1 MSNSENHQSSIEITK
16 YPIENDSSNNPPNSE
31 GFLFLELPDLNS
43 LLYLGGS
50 SPDSFGLY
58 LFDINNSTWLKSSL
72 KGDFLP
78 PMSYFAGW
86 YDSPFL
92 FIHGGKSFQ
101 KGENK
106 SFKETYLID
115 ISTMT
120 IHKLFTIEEPSSRY
134 GHMAIKNNDKQAY
147 IFGGCNIGKKS
158 ERYLNDLHKMEYK
171 NISVITGDN
180 ANVNGASW
188 IVNIQTK
195 GDKPPGRKGY
205 SMMFAES
212 INSLIIYGGEL
223 KDNKISDDGIYLYN
237 VDDKE
242 YKKINIKG
250 SDLLGF
256 RAYHSMQLNDTNN
269 KIYIIGGIDNNK
281 NVLSDIIEIE
291 VKDKENIS
299 LQKYE
304 GNEILGKRYNHKG
317 CNIFFRGDNENDLLY
332 HILILGGKKS
342 ENELYDNS
350 LIDIFIKD
358 DENINNNNNENIKE
372 EEIEENMNKL
382 INKKEN
388 NLYDNDENN
397 INNLPLKLNND
408 FNQEKNNNSIPLS
421 NSNSN
426 RTIYSNHNN
435 DNYNNNITNNKSDN
449 INNDINN
456 INNINIKQKSNIN
469 EYHLNI
475 NKKAKLDNLIKLQKD
490 YIEKYKKYQKINEE
504 YYLNRTKLDEL
515 NIKELTKKILEKN
528 YKNKKSEK
536 NMKLDKIKGEI
547 FTLQKKLKEIK
558 NYNELINQYMNLYK
572 QRFCYLSDFLGNY
585 IEDITNLDNLLMEFG
600 PNMPGLNY
608 DVFWNK
614 RKKYQMQVVS
624 LFKDIKKF
632 NFFEKNIWDEIRNK
646 RNNSEGFNDNNSYRN
661 TVQKV
666 NKKEETLNMNEI

>member
-1 MSNSENHQSSIEITK
+1 MDNNQSPIEITN
-16 YPIENDSSNNPPNSE
+16 YPIESSSSNNPPSNSE

-50 SPDSFGLY
+50 TPENFGLY
-58 LFDINNSTWLKSSL
+58 LFDINNSTWEKSTL
-72 KGDFLP
+72 KGDTLP
-78 PMSYFAGW
+78 PMNYFSGW
-86 YDSPFL
+86 YDMPFL
-92 FIHGGKSFQ
+92 FIHGGKSLQ

-115 ISTMT
+115 ISTKT

-147 IFGGCNIGKKS
+147 IFGGCNIGKKN

-205 SMMFAES
+205 SMMYAES

-223 KDNKISDDGIYLYN
+223 KDNKINDNGIYIYN

-250 SDLLGF
+250 SDILGC
-256 RAYHSMQLNDTNN
+256 RAYHSMQLNDTSN

-281 NVLSDIIEIE
+281 NVLNDIIEVE
-291 VKDKENIS
+291 VIDKENIS
-299 LQKYE
+299 VKKYE
-304 GNEILGKRYNHKG
+304 GNDLLGKRYNHKG
-317 CNIFFRGDNENDLLY
+317 CNIFFRGENETNLLY

-342 ENELYDNS
+342 ENEFYDNS

-358 DENINNNNNENIKE
+358 NENPENNKINGEENNLENIKE
-372 EEIEENMNKL
+372 EEIEENMGKLLNNKE
-382 INKKEN
+382 K
-388 NLYDNDENN
+388 NLYDNDGDIEKNENE
-397 INNLPLKLNND
+397 NNLPMKLIND
-408 FNQEKNNNSIPLS
+408 YNPEKNNIIPYSNST
-421 NSNSN
+421 SNSN

-435 DNYNNNITNNKSDN
+435 KLDNKSN
-449 INNDINN
+449 KSNSN
-456 INNINIKQKSNIN
+456 SNIN
-469 EYHLNI
+469 EYHINL
-475 NKKAKLDNLIKLQKD
+475 NKKAKLDNLIKLQKE

-504 YYLNRTKLDEL
+504 YYINRNKLNEL
-515 NIKELTKKILEKN
+515 NMKELTKKIMEKN
-528 YKNKKSEK
+528 YKNKKNEK

-547 FTLQKKLKEIK
+547 FTLQKKVKENK
-558 NYNELINQYMNLYK
+558 NYNELLNQYMNLYK

-585 IEDITNLDNLLMEFG
+585 IEDITKLDNILMEYG
-600 PNMPGLNY
+600 TSTQGLNY
-608 DVFWNK
+608 EVFWNK
-614 RKKYQMQVVS
+614 RKRYQMQVIN
-624 LFKDIKKF
+624 LFREIKKF
-632 NFFEKNIWDEIRNK
+632 NFFEKNLWEEIKNK
-646 RNNSEGFNDNNSYRN
+646 RNSIDGYNDNSFRN
-661 TVQKV
+661 TVKRAS
-666 NKKEETLNMNEI
+666 KKEDTLNMNEI

>member
-1 MSNSENHQSSIEITK
+1 MDNNQSQIEITN
-16 YPIENDSSNNPPNSE
+16 YPIESSSSNNPPSNSE

-50 SPDSFGLY
+50 TPENFGLY
-58 LFDINNSTWLKSSL
+58 LFDINNSTWEKSTL
-72 KGDFLP
+72 KGDTLP
-78 PMSYFAGW
+78 PMNYFSGW
-86 YDSPFL
+86 YDMPFL
-92 FIHGGKSFQ
+92 FIHGGKSLQ

-115 ISTMT
+115 ISTKT

-147 IFGGCNIGKKS
+147 IFGGCNIGKKN

-205 SMMFAES
+205 SMMYAES

-223 KDNKISDDGIYLYN
+223 KDNKINDNGIYIYN

-250 SDLLGF
+250 SDMLGC
-256 RAYHSMQLNDTNN
+256 RAYHSMQLNDTSN

-281 NVLSDIIEIE
+281 NVLNDIIEVE
-291 VKDKENIS
+291 VIDKENIS
-299 LQKYE
+299 VKKYE
-304 GNEILGKRYNHKG
+304 GNDLLGKRYNHKG
-317 CNIFFRGDNENDLLY
+317 CNIFFRGENETNLLY

-342 ENELYDNS
+342 ENEFYDNS

-358 DENINNNNNENIKE
+358 NENPENNKINGEENNLENIKE
-372 EEIEENMNKL
+372 EEIEENMGKL
-382 INKKEN
+382 LNKKEK
-388 NLYDNDENN
+388 NLYDNDGDIEKNENE
-397 INNLPLKLNND
+397 NNLPMKLIND
-408 FNQEKNNNSIPLS
+408 YNSEKNNLIPYSNST
-421 NSNSN
+421 SNSN

-435 DNYNNNITNNKSDN
+435 KLDNKS
-449 INNDINN
+449 
-456 INNINIKQKSNIN
+456 IKSNSNSNIN
-469 EYHLNI
+469 EYHINL
-475 NKKAKLDNLIKLQKD
+475 NKKAKLDNLIKLQKE

-504 YYLNRTKLDEL
+504 FYINRNKLNEL
-515 NIKELTKKILEKN
+515 NVKELTKKIMEKN
-528 YKNKKSEK
+528 YKNKKNEK

-547 FTLQKKLKEIK
+547 FTLQKKVKENK
-558 NYNELINQYMNLYK
+558 NYNELLNQYMNLYK

-585 IEDITNLDNLLMEFG
+585 IEDITKLDNILMEYG
-600 PNMPGLNY
+600 TSTQGLNY
-608 DVFWNK
+608 EVFWNK
-614 RKKYQMQVVS
+614 RKRYQMQVIN
-624 LFKDIKKF
+624 LFREIKKF
-632 NFFEKNIWDEIRNK
+632 NFFEKNLWEEIKNK
-646 RNNSEGFNDNNSYRN
+646 RNSIDGYNDNSFRN
-661 TVQKV
+661 TVKRA
-666 NKKEETLNMNEI
+666 NKKEDTLNMNEI

>member
-1 MSNSENHQSSIEITK
+1 MDNNQSPIEITN
-16 YPIENDSSNNPPNSE
+16 YPIESSSSNNPPSNSE

-50 SPDSFGLY
+50 TPENFGLY
-58 LFDINNSTWLKSSL
+58 LFDINNSTWEKSTL
-72 KGDFLP
+72 KGDTLP
-78 PMSYFAGW
+78 PMNYFSGW
-86 YDSPFL
+86 YDMPFL
-92 FIHGGKSFQ
+92 FIHGGKSLQ

-115 ISTMT
+115 ISTKT

-147 IFGGCNIGKKS
+147 IFGGCNIGKKN

-205 SMMFAES
+205 SMMYAES

-223 KDNKISDDGIYLYN
+223 KDNKINDNGIYIYN

-250 SDLLGF
+250 SDILGC
-256 RAYHSMQLNDTNN
+256 RAYHSMQLNDTSN

-281 NVLSDIIEIE
+281 NVLNDIIEVE
-291 VKDKENIS
+291 VIDKENIS
-299 LQKYE
+299 VKKYE
-304 GNEILGKRYNHKG
+304 GNDLLGKRYNHKG
-317 CNIFFRGDNENDLLY
+317 CNIFFRGENETNLLY

-342 ENELYDNS
+342 ENEFYDNS

-358 DENINNNNNENIKE
+358 NENPENNKINGEENNLENIKE
-372 EEIEENMNKL
+372 EEIEENMGKLLNNKE
-382 INKKEN
+382 K
-388 NLYDNDENN
+388 NLYDNDGDIEKNENE
-397 INNLPLKLNND
+397 NNLPMKLIND
-408 FNQEKNNNSIPLS
+408 YNPEKNNIIPYSNST
-421 NSNSN
+421 SNSN

-435 DNYNNNITNNKSDN
+435 KLDNKSN
-449 INNDINN
+449 KSNSN
-456 INNINIKQKSNIN
+456 SNIN
-469 EYHLNI
+469 EYHINL
-475 NKKAKLDNLIKLQKD
+475 NKKAKLDNLIKLQKE

-504 YYLNRTKLDEL
+504 YYINRNKLNEL
-515 NIKELTKKILEKN
+515 NVKELTKKIMEKN
-528 YKNKKSEK
+528 YKNKKNEK

-547 FTLQKKLKEIK
+547 FTLQKKVKENK
-558 NYNELINQYMNLYK
+558 NYNELLNQYMNLYK

-585 IEDITNLDNLLMEFG
+585 IEDITKLDNILMEYG
-600 PNMPGLNY
+600 TSTQGLNY
-608 DVFWNK
+608 EVFWNK
-614 RKKYQMQVVS
+614 RKRYQMQVIN
-624 LFKDIKKF
+624 LFREIKKF
-632 NFFEKNIWDEIRNK
+632 NFFEKNLWEEIKNK
-646 RNNSEGFNDNNSYRN
+646 RNSIDGYNDNSFRN
-661 TVQKV
+661 TVKRA
-666 NKKEETLNMNEI
+666 NKKEDTLNMNEI

>member
-1 MSNSENHQSSIEITK
+1 MDNNQSPIEITN
-16 YPIENDSSNNPPNSE
+16 YPIESSSSNNPPSNSE

-50 SPDSFGLY
+50 TPENFGLY
-58 LFDINNSTWLKSSL
+58 LFDINNSTWEKSTL
-72 KGDFLP
+72 KGDTLP
-78 PMSYFAGW
+78 PMNYFSGW
-86 YDSPFL
+86 YDMPFL
-92 FIHGGKSFQ
+92 FIHGGKSLQ

-115 ISTMT
+115 ISTKT

-147 IFGGCNIGKKS
+147 IFGGCNIGKKN

-205 SMMFAES
+205 SMMYAES

-223 KDNKISDDGIYLYN
+223 KDNKINDNGIYIYN

-250 SDLLGF
+250 SDILGC
-256 RAYHSMQLNDTNN
+256 RAYHSMQLNDTSN

-281 NVLSDIIEIE
+281 NVLNDIIEVE
-291 VKDKENIS
+291 VIDKENIS
-299 LQKYE
+299 VKKYE
-304 GNEILGKRYNHKG
+304 GNDLLGKRYNHKG
-317 CNIFFRGDNENDLLY
+317 CNIFFRGENETNLLY

-342 ENELYDNS
+342 ENEFYDNS

-358 DENINNNNNENIKE
+358 NENPENNKINGEENNLENIKE
-372 EEIEENMNKL
+372 EEIEENMGKL
-382 INKKEN
+382 LNKKEK
-388 NLYDNDENN
+388 NLYDNDGDIEKNENE
-397 INNLPLKLNND
+397 NNLPMKLIND
-408 FNQEKNNNSIPLS
+408 YNSEKNNLIPYSNST
-421 NSNSN
+421 SNSN

-435 DNYNNNITNNKSDN
+435 KLDNKSN
-449 INNDINN
+449 KSNSN
-456 INNINIKQKSNIN
+456 SNIN
-469 EYHLNI
+469 EYHINL
-475 NKKAKLDNLIKLQKD
+475 NKKAKLDNLIKLQKE

-504 YYLNRTKLDEL
+504 YYINRNKLNEL
-515 NIKELTKKILEKN
+515 NVKELTKKIMEKN
-528 YKNKKSEK
+528 YKNKKNEK

-547 FTLQKKLKEIK
+547 FTLKKKVKENK
-558 NYNELINQYMNLYK
+558 NYNELLNQYMNLYK

-585 IEDITNLDNLLMEFG
+585 IEDITKLDNILMEYG
-600 PNMPGLNY
+600 TSTQGLNY
-608 DVFWNK
+608 EVFWNK
-614 RKKYQMQVVS
+614 RKRYQMQVIN
-624 LFKDIKKF
+624 LFREIKKF
-632 NFFEKNIWDEIRNK
+632 NFFEKNLWEEIKNK
-646 RNNSEGFNDNNSYRN
+646 RNSIDGYNDNSFRN
-661 TVQKV
+661 TVKRA
-666 NKKEETLNMNEI
+666 NKKEDTLNMNEI

>member
-1 MSNSENHQSSIEITK
+1 MDNNQSPIEITN
-16 YPIENDSSNNPPNSE
+16 YPIESSSSNNPPSNSE

-50 SPDSFGLY
+50 TPENFGLY
-58 LFDINNSTWLKSSL
+58 LFDINNSTWEKSTL
-72 KGDFLP
+72 KGDTLP
-78 PMSYFAGW
+78 PMNYFSGW
-86 YDSPFL
+86 YDMPFL
-92 FIHGGKSFQ
+92 FIHGGKSLQ

-115 ISTMT
+115 ISTKT

-147 IFGGCNIGKKS
+147 IFGGCNIGKKN

-205 SMMFAES
+205 SMMYAES

-223 KDNKISDDGIYLYN
+223 KDNKINDNGIYIYN

-250 SDLLGF
+250 SDMLGC
-256 RAYHSMQLNDTNN
+256 RAYHSMQLNDTSN

-281 NVLSDIIEIE
+281 NVLNDIIEVE
-291 VKDKENIS
+291 VIDKENIS
-299 LQKYE
+299 VKKYE
-304 GNEILGKRYNHKG
+304 GNDLLGKRYNHKG
-317 CNIFFRGDNENDLLY
+317 CNIFFRGENETNLLY

-342 ENELYDNS
+342 ENEFYDNS

-358 DENINNNNNENIKE
+358 NENPENNKINGEENNLENIKE
-372 EEIEENMNKL
+372 EEIEENMGKLLNNKE
-382 INKKEN
+382 K
-388 NLYDNDENN
+388 NLYDNDGDIEKNENE
-397 INNLPLKLNND
+397 NNLPMKLIND
-408 FNQEKNNNSIPLS
+408 YNSEKNNLIPYSNST
-421 NSNSN
+421 SNSN

-435 DNYNNNITNNKSDN
+435 KLDNKS
-449 INNDINN
+449 
-456 INNINIKQKSNIN
+456 IKSNSNSNIN
-469 EYHLNI
+469 EYHINL
-475 NKKAKLDNLIKLQKD
+475 NKKAKLDNLIKLQKE

-504 YYLNRTKLDEL
+504 YYINRNKLNEL
-515 NIKELTKKILEKN
+515 NVKELTKKIMEKN
-528 YKNKKSEK
+528 YKNKKNEK

-547 FTLQKKLKEIK
+547 FTLQKKVKENK
-558 NYNELINQYMNLYK
+558 NYNELLNQYMNLYK

-585 IEDITNLDNLLMEFG
+585 IEDITKLDNILMEYG
-600 PNMPGLNY
+600 TSTQGLNY
-608 DVFWNK
+608 EVFWNK
-614 RKKYQMQVVS
+614 RKRYQMQVIN
-624 LFKDIKKF
+624 LFREIKKF
-632 NFFEKNIWDEIRNK
+632 NFFEKNLWEEIKNK
-646 RNNSEGFNDNNSYRN
+646 RNSIDGYNDNSFRN
-661 TVQKV
+661 TVKRA
-666 NKKEETLNMNEI
+666 NKKEDTLNMNEI

>member
-1 MSNSENHQSSIEITK
+1 MDNNQSPIEITN
-16 YPIENDSSNNPPNSE
+16 YPIESSSSNNPPSNSE

-50 SPDSFGLY
+50 TPENFGLY
-58 LFDINNSTWLKSSL
+58 LFDINNSTWEKSTL
-72 KGDFLP
+72 KGDTLP
-78 PMSYFAGW
+78 PMNYFSGW
-86 YDSPFL
+86 YDMPFL
-92 FIHGGKSFQ
+92 FIHGGKSLQ

-115 ISTMT
+115 ISTKT

-147 IFGGCNIGKKS
+147 IFGGCNIGKKN

-205 SMMFAES
+205 SMMYAES

-223 KDNKISDDGIYLYN
+223 KDNKINDNGIYIYN

-250 SDLLGF
+250 SDMLGC
-256 RAYHSMQLNDTNN
+256 RAYHSMQLNDTSN

-281 NVLSDIIEIE
+281 NVLNDIIEVE
-291 VKDKENIS
+291 VIDKENIS
-299 LQKYE
+299 VKKYE
-304 GNEILGKRYNHKG
+304 GNDLLGKRYNHKG
-317 CNIFFRGDNENDLLY
+317 CNIFFRGENETNLLY

-342 ENELYDNS
+342 ENEFYDNS

-358 DENINNNNNENIKE
+358 NENPENNKINGEENNLENIKE
-372 EEIEENMNKL
+372 EEIEENMGKLLNNKE
-382 INKKEN
+382 K
-388 NLYDNDENN
+388 NLYDNDGDIEKNENE
-397 INNLPLKLNND
+397 NNLPMKLIND
-408 FNQEKNNNSIPLS
+408 YNSEKNNIIPYSNST
-421 NSNSN
+421 SNSN

-435 DNYNNNITNNKSDN
+435 KLDNKSN
-449 INNDINN
+449 KSNSN
-456 INNINIKQKSNIN
+456 SNIN
-469 EYHLNI
+469 EYHINL
-475 NKKAKLDNLIKLQKD
+475 NKKAKLDNLIKLQKE

-504 YYLNRTKLDEL
+504 YYMNRNKLNEL
-515 NIKELTKKILEKN
+515 NVKELTKKIMEKN
-528 YKNKKSEK
+528 YKNKKNEK

-547 FTLQKKLKEIK
+547 FTLQKKVKENK
-558 NYNELINQYMNLYK
+558 NYNELLNQYMNLYK

-585 IEDITNLDNLLMEFG
+585 IEDITKLDNILMEYG
-600 PNMPGLNY
+600 TSTQGLNY
-608 DVFWNK
+608 EVFWNK
-614 RKKYQMQVVS
+614 RKRYQMQVIN
-624 LFKDIKKF
+624 LFREIKKF
-632 NFFEKNIWDEIRNK
+632 NFFEKNLWEEIKNK
-646 RNNSEGFNDNNSYRN
+646 RNSIDGYNDNSFRN
-661 TVQKV
+661 TVKRA
-666 NKKEETLNMNEI
+666 NKKEDTLNMNEI

>member
-1 MSNSENHQSSIEITK
+1 MDNNQSPIEITN
-16 YPIENDSSNNPPNSE
+16 YPIESSSSNNPPSNSE

-50 SPDSFGLY
+50 TPENFGLY
-58 LFDINNSTWLKSSL
+58 LFDINNSTWEKSTL
-72 KGDFLP
+72 KGDTLP
-78 PMSYFAGW
+78 PMNYFSGW
-86 YDSPFL
+86 YDMPFL
-92 FIHGGKSFQ
+92 FIHGGKSLQ

-115 ISTMT
+115 ISTKT

-147 IFGGCNIGKKS
+147 IFGGCNIGKKN

-205 SMMFAES
+205 SMMYAES

-223 KDNKISDDGIYLYN
+223 KDNKINDNGIYIYN

-250 SDLLGF
+250 SDMLGC
-256 RAYHSMQLNDTNN
+256 RAYHSMQLNDTSN

-281 NVLSDIIEIE
+281 NVLNDIIEVE
-291 VKDKENIS
+291 VIDKENIS
-299 LQKYE
+299 VKKYE
-304 GNEILGKRYNHKG
+304 GNDLLGKRYNHKG
-317 CNIFFRGDNENDLLY
+317 CNIFFRGENETNLLY

-342 ENELYDNS
+342 ENEFYDNS

-358 DENINNNNNENIKE
+358 NENPENNKINGEENNLENIKE
-372 EEIEENMNKL
+372 EEIEENMGKLLNNKE
-382 INKKEN
+382 K
-388 NLYDNDENN
+388 NLYDNDGDIEKNENE
-397 INNLPLKLNND
+397 NNLPMKLIND
-408 FNQEKNNNSIPLS
+408 YNSEKNNIIPYSNST
-421 NSNSN
+421 SNSN

-435 DNYNNNITNNKSDN
+435 KLDNKSN
-449 INNDINN
+449 KSNSN
-456 INNINIKQKSNIN
+456 SNIN
-469 EYHLNI
+469 EYHINL
-475 NKKAKLDNLIKLQKD
+475 NKKAKLDNLIKLQKE

-504 YYLNRTKLDEL
+504 YYINRNKLNEL
-515 NIKELTKKILEKN
+515 NVKELTKKIMEKN
-528 YKNKKSEK
+528 YKNKKNEK

-547 FTLQKKLKEIK
+547 FTFQKKVKENK
-558 NYNELINQYMNLYK
+558 NYNELLNQYMNLYK

-585 IEDITNLDNLLMEFG
+585 IEDITKLDNILMEYG
-600 PNMPGLNY
+600 TSTQGLNY
-608 DVFWNK
+608 EVFWNK
-614 RKKYQMQVVS
+614 RKRYQMQVIN
-624 LFKDIKKF
+624 LFREIKKF
-632 NFFEKNIWDEIRNK
+632 NFFEKNLWEEIKNK
-646 RNNSEGFNDNNSYRN
+646 RNSLDGYNDNSFRN
-661 TVQKV
+661 TVKRA
-666 NKKEETLNMNEI
+666 NKKEDTLNMNEI

>member
-1 MSNSENHQSSIEITK
+1 MDNNQSSIEITN
-16 YPIENDSSNNPPNSE
+16 YPIESSSSNNPPSNSE

-50 SPDSFGLY
+50 TPENFGLY
-58 LFDINNSTWLKSSL
+58 LFDINNSTWEKSTL
-72 KGDFLP
+72 KGDTLP
-78 PMSYFAGW
+78 PMNYFSGW
-86 YDSPFL
+86 YDMPFL
-92 FIHGGKSFQ
+92 FIHGGKSLQ

-115 ISTMT
+115 ISTKT

-147 IFGGCNIGKKS
+147 IFGGCNIGKKN

-205 SMMFAES
+205 SMMYAES

-223 KDNKISDDGIYLYN
+223 KDNKINDNGIYIYN

-250 SDLLGF
+250 SDMLGC
-256 RAYHSMQLNDTNN
+256 RAYHSMQLNDTSN

-281 NVLSDIIEIE
+281 NVLNDIIEVE
-291 VKDKENIS
+291 VIDKENIS
-299 LQKYE
+299 VKKYE
-304 GNEILGKRYNHKG
+304 GNDLLGKRYNHKG
-317 CNIFFRGDNENDLLY
+317 CNIFFRGENETNLLY

-342 ENELYDNS
+342 ENEFYDNS

-358 DENINNNNNENIKE
+358 NENPENIKINGEENNLENIKE
-372 EEIEENMNKL
+372 EEIEENMGKL
-382 INKKEN
+382 LNKKEK
-388 NLYDNDENN
+388 NLYDNDGDIEKNENE
-397 INNLPLKLNND
+397 NNLPMKLIND
-408 FNQEKNNNSIPLS
+408 YNSEKNNLIPYSNST
-421 NSNSN
+421 SNSN

-435 DNYNNNITNNKSDN
+435 KLDNKS
-449 INNDINN
+449 
-456 INNINIKQKSNIN
+456 IKSNSNSNIN
-469 EYHLNI
+469 EYHINL
-475 NKKAKLDNLIKLQKD
+475 NKKAKLDNLIKLQKE

-504 YYLNRTKLDEL
+504 YYINRNKLNEL
-515 NIKELTKKILEKN
+515 NVKELTKKIMEKN
-528 YKNKKSEK
+528 YKNKKNEK

-547 FTLQKKLKEIK
+547 FTLQKKVKENK
-558 NYNELINQYMNLYK
+558 NYNELLNQYMNLYK

-585 IEDITNLDNLLMEFG
+585 IEDITKLDNILMEYG
-600 PNMPGLNY
+600 TSTQGLNY
-608 DVFWNK
+608 EVFWNK
-614 RKKYQMQVVS
+614 RKRYQMQVIN
-624 LFKDIKKF
+624 LFREIKKF
-632 NFFEKNIWDEIRNK
+632 NFFEKNLWEEIKNK
-646 RNNSEGFNDNNSYRN
+646 RNSIDGYNDNSFRN
-661 TVQKV
+661 TVKRA
-666 NKKEETLNMNEI
+666 NKKEDTLNMNEI

>member
-1 MSNSENHQSSIEITK
+1 MSNISNNQTTLEITK
-16 YPIENDSSNNPPNSE
+16 YPIENTSSNNPPSNSE

-50 SPDSFGLY
+50 TPDSFGLY
-58 LFDINNSTWLKSSL
+58 IFDINNSTWVKSSL

-78 PMSYFAGW
+78 PMNYFSGW

-92 FIHGGKSFQ
+92 FIHGGKSIQ

-223 KDNKISDDGIYLYN
+223 KDNKINDDGIYLYN

-242 YKKINIKG
+242 YKKINLKG

-281 NVLSDIIEIE
+281 KVLSDIIEIE
-291 VKDKENIS
+291 VKDKANIAVKK
-299 LQKYE
+299 LE
-304 GNEILGKRYNHKG
+304 GNDILGKRYNHKG

-342 ENELYDNS
+342 ENEFYDNS
-350 LIDIFIKD
+350 LIDIFIK
-358 DENINNNNNENIKE
+358 ENNNNKNNENIKE
-372 EEIEENMNKL
+372 EEIEENMGKILN
-382 INKKEN
+382 NKEN
-388 NLYDNDENN
+388 NLYDNDNNDIEKKENLN
-397 INNLPLKLNND
+397 DFQNFPLKITND
-408 FNQEKNNNSIPLS
+408 FNQDKNNTISLS

-426 RTIYSNHNN
+426 RTIYSNHN
-435 DNYNNNITNNKSDN
+435 Y
-449 INNDINN
+449 NDINN
-456 INNINIKQKSNIN
+456 INNIKQNSKN
-469 EYHLNI
+469 EYYINV
-475 NKKAKLDNLIKLQKD
+475 NKKSKLDNLIKLQKE
-490 YIEKYKKYQKINEE
+490 YIEKYKKYQKITEE
-504 YYLNRTKLDEL
+504 YYLNKNKLKEL
-515 NIKELTKKILEKN
+515 NNTELTKKILENN
-528 YKNKKSEK
+528 YKMKKEEK

-547 FTLQKKLKEIK
+547 FTLQKKLKENK

-572 QRFCYLSDFLGNY
+572 QRYCYLSDFLSNY
-585 IEDITNLDNLLMEFG
+585 IEDITRLDNILMQCG
-600 PNMPGLNY
+600 PNIQGLNY
-608 DVFWNK
+608 ETLWNK
-614 RKKYQMQVVS
+614 RKKYQIQVVN
-624 LFKDIKKF
+624 LFKDIQKY
-632 NFFEKNIWDEIRNK
+632 NFFEKNLWEEIKNK
-646 RNNSEGFNDNNSYRN
+646 RNSYELYNDNSNSYRN

-666 NKKEETLNMNEI
+666 NKKEDIK

>member
-1 MSNSENHQSSIEITK
+1 MDNNQSQIEITN
-16 YPIENDSSNNPPNSE
+16 YPIESSSSNNPPSNSE

-50 SPDSFGLY
+50 TPENFGLY
-58 LFDINNSTWLKSSL
+58 LFDINNSTWEKSTL
-72 KGDFLP
+72 KGDTLP
-78 PMSYFAGW
+78 PMNYFSGW
-86 YDSPFL
+86 YDMPFL
-92 FIHGGKSFQ
+92 FIHGGKSLQ

-115 ISTMT
+115 ISTKT

-147 IFGGCNIGKKS
+147 IFGGCNIGKKN

-205 SMMFAES
+205 SMMYAES

-223 KDNKISDDGIYLYN
+223 KDNKINDNGIYIYN

-250 SDLLGF
+250 SDMLGC
-256 RAYHSMQLNDTNN
+256 RAYHSMQLNDTSN

-281 NVLSDIIEIE
+281 NVLNDIIEVE
-291 VKDKENIS
+291 VIDKENIS
-299 LQKYE
+299 VKKYE
-304 GNEILGKRYNHKG
+304 GNDLLGKRYNHKG
-317 CNIFFRGDNENDLLY
+317 CNIFFRGENETNLLY

-342 ENELYDNS
+342 ENEFYDNS

-358 DENINNNNNENIKE
+358 NENPENNKINGEENNLENIKE
-372 EEIEENMNKL
+372 EEIEENMGKLLNNKE
-382 INKKEN
+382 K
-388 NLYDNDENN
+388 NLYDNDGDIEKNENE
-397 INNLPLKLNND
+397 NNLPMKLIND
-408 FNQEKNNNSIPLS
+408 YNSEKNNIIPYSNST
-421 NSNSN
+421 SNSN

-435 DNYNNNITNNKSDN
+435 KLDNKSN
-449 INNDINN
+449 KSNSN
-456 INNINIKQKSNIN
+456 SNIN
-469 EYHLNI
+469 EYHINL
-475 NKKAKLDNLIKLQKD
+475 NKKAKLDNLIKLQKE

-504 YYLNRTKLDEL
+504 YYINRNKLNEL
-515 NIKELTKKILEKN
+515 NVKELTKKIMEKN
-528 YKNKKSEK
+528 YKNKKNEK

-547 FTLQKKLKEIK
+547 FTLQKKVKENK
-558 NYNELINQYMNLYK
+558 NYNELLNQYMNLYK

-585 IEDITNLDNLLMEFG
+585 IEDITKLDNILMEYG
-600 PNMPGLNY
+600 TSTQGLNY
-608 DVFWNK
+608 EVFWNK
-614 RKKYQMQVVS
+614 RKRYQMQVIN
-624 LFKDIKKF
+624 LFREIKKF
-632 NFFEKNIWDEIRNK
+632 NFFEKNLWEEIKNK
-646 RNNSEGFNDNNSYRN
+646 RNSIDGYNDNSFRN
-661 TVQKV
+661 TVKRA
-666 NKKEETLNMNEI
+666 NKKEDTLNMNEI

>member
-1 MSNSENHQSSIEITK
+1 MDNNQSPIEITN
-16 YPIENDSSNNPPNSE
+16 YPIESSSSNNPPSNSE

-50 SPDSFGLY
+50 TPENFGLY
-58 LFDINNSTWLKSSL
+58 LFDINNSTWEKSTL
-72 KGDFLP
+72 KGDTLP
-78 PMSYFAGW
+78 PMNYFSGW
-86 YDSPFL
+86 YDMPFL
-92 FIHGGKSFQ
+92 FIHGGKSLQ

-115 ISTMT
+115 ISTKT

-147 IFGGCNIGKKS
+147 IFGGCNIGKKN

-205 SMMFAES
+205 SMMYAES

-223 KDNKISDDGIYLYN
+223 KDNKINDNEIYIYN

-250 SDLLGF
+250 SDMLGC
-256 RAYHSMQLNDTNN
+256 RAYHSMQLNDTSN

-281 NVLSDIIEIE
+281 NVLNDIIEVE
-291 VKDKENIS
+291 VIDKENIS
-299 LQKYE
+299 VKKYE
-304 GNEILGKRYNHKG
+304 GNDLLGKRYNHKG
-317 CNIFFRGDNENDLLY
+317 CNIFFRGENETNLLY

-342 ENELYDNS
+342 ENEFYDNS

-358 DENINNNNNENIKE
+358 NENPENIKINGEENNLENIKE
-372 EEIEENMNKL
+372 EEIEENMGKLLNNKE
-382 INKKEN
+382 K
-388 NLYDNDENN
+388 NLYDNDGDIEKNENE
-397 INNLPLKLNND
+397 NNLPMKLIND
-408 FNQEKNNNSIPLS
+408 YNSEKNNIIPYSNST
-421 NSNSN
+421 SNSN

-435 DNYNNNITNNKSDN
+435 KLDNKSN
-449 INNDINN
+449 KSNSN
-456 INNINIKQKSNIN
+456 SNIN
-469 EYHLNI
+469 EYHINL
-475 NKKAKLDNLIKLQKD
+475 NKKAKLDNLIKLQKE

-504 YYLNRTKLDEL
+504 YYINRNKLNEL
-515 NIKELTKKILEKN
+515 NVKELTKKIMEKN
-528 YKNKKSEK
+528 YKNKKNEK

-547 FTLQKKLKEIK
+547 FTLQKKVKENK
-558 NYNELINQYMNLYK
+558 NYNELLNQYMNLYK

-585 IEDITNLDNLLMEFG
+585 IEDITKLDNILMEYG
-600 PNMPGLNY
+600 TSTQGLNY
-608 DVFWNK
+608 EVFWNK
-614 RKKYQMQVVS
+614 RKRYQMQVIN
-624 LFKDIKKF
+624 LFREIKKF
-632 NFFEKNIWDEIRNK
+632 NFFEKNLWEEIKNK
-646 RNNSEGFNDNNSYRN
+646 RNSIDGYNDNSFRN
-661 TVQKV
+661 TVKRA
-666 NKKEETLNMNEI
+666 NKKEDTLNMNEI

>member
-1 MSNSENHQSSIEITK
+1 MDNNQSPIEITN
-16 YPIENDSSNNPPNSE
+16 YPIESSSSNNPPSNSE

-50 SPDSFGLY
+50 TPENFGLY
-58 LFDINNSTWLKSSL
+58 LFDINNSTWEKSTL
-72 KGDFLP
+72 KGDTLP
-78 PMSYFAGW
+78 PMNYFSGW
-86 YDSPFL
+86 YDMPFL
-92 FIHGGKSFQ
+92 FIHGGKSLQ

-115 ISTMT
+115 ISTKT

-147 IFGGCNIGKKS
+147 IFGGCNIGKKN

-205 SMMFAES
+205 SMMYAES

-223 KDNKISDDGIYLYN
+223 KDNKINDNGIYIYN

-250 SDLLGF
+250 SDILGC
-256 RAYHSMQLNDTNN
+256 RAYHSMQLNDTSN

-281 NVLSDIIEIE
+281 NVLNDIIEVE
-291 VKDKENIS
+291 VIDKENIS
-299 LQKYE
+299 VKKYE
-304 GNEILGKRYNHKG
+304 GNDLLGKRYNHKG
-317 CNIFFRGDNENDLLY
+317 CNIFFRGENETNLLY

-342 ENELYDNS
+342 ENEFYDNS

-358 DENINNNNNENIKE
+358 NENPENNKINGEENNLENIKE
-372 EEIEENMNKL
+372 EEIEENMGKLLNNKE
-382 INKKEN
+382 K
-388 NLYDNDENN
+388 NLYDNDGDIEKNENE
-397 INNLPLKLNND
+397 NNLPMKLIND
-408 FNQEKNNNSIPLS
+408 YNSEKNNIIPYSNST
-421 NSNSN
+421 SNSN

-435 DNYNNNITNNKSDN
+435 KLDNKSN
-449 INNDINN
+449 KSNSN
-456 INNINIKQKSNIN
+456 SNIN
-469 EYHLNI
+469 EYHINL
-475 NKKAKLDNLIKLQKD
+475 NKKAKLDNLIKLQKE

-504 YYLNRTKLDEL
+504 YYINRNKLNEL
-515 NIKELTKKILEKN
+515 NVKELTKKIMEKN
-528 YKNKKSEK
+528 YKNKKNEK

-547 FTLQKKLKEIK
+547 FTLQKKVKENK
-558 NYNELINQYMNLYK
+558 NYNELLNQYMNLYK

-585 IEDITNLDNLLMEFG
+585 IEDITKLDNILMEYG
-600 PNMPGLNY
+600 TSTQGLNY
-608 DVFWNK
+608 EVFWNK
-614 RKKYQMQVVS
+614 RKRYQMQVIN
-624 LFKDIKKF
+624 LFREIKKF
-632 NFFEKNIWDEIRNK
+632 NFFEKNLWEEIKNK
-646 RNNSEGFNDNNSYRN
+646 RNSIDGYNDNSFRN
-661 TVQKV
+661 TVKRA
-666 NKKEETLNMNEI
+666 NKKEDTLNMNEI

>member
-1 MSNSENHQSSIEITK
+1 MSNSQNNQSQLEITQ
-16 YPIENDSSNNPPNSE
+16 YPIENISSPNSPQNSD

-78 PMSYFAGW
+78 PMNYFAGW

-92 FIHGGKSFQ
+92 FIHGGKSLQ
-101 KGENK
+101 SEEKK

-223 KDNKISDDGIYLYN
+223 KDNKISDNGIYLYN

-242 YKKINIKG
+242 YKKINLKG
-250 SDLLGF
+250 NDLLGF
-256 RAYHSMQLNDTNN
+256 RAYHSMQFNDTNN

-281 NVLSDIIEIE
+281 NVLNDIIEIE
-291 VKDKENIS
+291 VKDTDNLS
-299 LQKYE
+299 LKKYE
-304 GNEILGKRYNHKG
+304 GNDILGKRYNHKG
-317 CNIFFRGDNENDLLY
+317 CNIFFRGEDENDLLY
-332 HILILGGKKS
+332 HILIFGGKK
-342 ENELYDNS
+342 NEKEFYDNS
-350 LIDIFIKD
+350 LIDIFIKEE
-358 DENINNNNNENIKE
+358 ENDKNANENIRD
-372 EEIEENMNKL
+372 EEIEENMNKIL
-382 INKKEN
+382 NKKEN

-397 INNLPLKLNND
+397 INGIPMKLNNE
-408 FNQEKNNNSIPLS
+408 FNQDKNNNSIPLS
-421 NSNSN
+421 NNNSN

-435 DNYNNNITNNKSDN
+435 DNNYNKLEK
-449 INNDINN
+449 INNN
-456 INNINIKQKSNIN
+456 INNLNIKKKSDIN
-469 EYHLNI
+469 EYHINI
-475 NKKAKLDNLIKLQKD
+475 NKKAKLDNLIKLQKE
-490 YIEKYKKYQKINEE
+490 YIEKYKRYQKIKEE

-515 NIKELTKKILEKN
+515 NAKELTKKILEKN
-528 YKNKKSEK
+528 YKNKTDEK

-547 FTLQKKLKEIK
+547 FTLQKKLKESK
-558 NYNELINQYMNLYK
+558 NYNELVNQYMNLYK
-572 QRFCYLSDFLGNY
+572 HRFCYISDFLINY
-585 IEDITNLDNLLMEFG
+585 IEDITRLDSILMEYG
-600 PNMPGLNY
+600 VNIPGLNY
-608 DVFWNK
+608 EVFWDK
-614 RKKYQMQVVS
+614 RKKYQMQVAN
-624 LFKDIKKF
+624 LFKEIQKY
-632 NFFEKNIWDEIRNK
+632 NFFEKNLFEEIKNK
-646 RNNSEGFNDNNSYRN
+646 KNISDGFNDNSFRN

>member
-1 MSNSENHQSSIEITK
+1 MDNNQSPIEITN
-16 YPIENDSSNNPPNSE
+16 YPIESSSSNNPPSNSE

-50 SPDSFGLY
+50 TPENFGLY
-58 LFDINNSTWLKSSL
+58 LFDINNSTWEKSTL
-72 KGDFLP
+72 KGDTLP
-78 PMSYFAGW
+78 PMNYFSGW
-86 YDSPFL
+86 YDMPFL
-92 FIHGGKSFQ
+92 FIHGGKSLQ

-115 ISTMT
+115 ISTKT

-147 IFGGCNIGKKS
+147 IFGGCNIGKKN

-205 SMMFAES
+205 SMMYAES

-223 KDNKISDDGIYLYN
+223 KDNKINDNGIYIYN

-250 SDLLGF
+250 SDMLGC
-256 RAYHSMQLNDTNN
+256 RAYHSMQLNDTSN

-281 NVLSDIIEIE
+281 NVLNDIIEVE
-291 VKDKENIS
+291 VIDKENIS
-299 LQKYE
+299 VKKYE
-304 GNEILGKRYNHKG
+304 GNDLLGKRYNHKG
-317 CNIFFRGDNENDLLY
+317 CNIFFRGENETNLLY

-342 ENELYDNS
+342 ENEFYDNS

-358 DENINNNNNENIKE
+358 NENPENNKINGEENNLENIKE
-372 EEIEENMNKL
+372 EEIEENMGKLLNNKE
-382 INKKEN
+382 K
-388 NLYDNDENN
+388 NLYDNDGDIEKNENE
-397 INNLPLKLNND
+397 NNLPMKLIND
-408 FNQEKNNNSIPLS
+408 YNSEKNNIIPYSNST
-421 NSNSN
+421 SNSN

-435 DNYNNNITNNKSDN
+435 KLDNKS
-449 INNDINN
+449 
-456 INNINIKQKSNIN
+456 IKSNSNSNIN
-469 EYHLNI
+469 EYHINL
-475 NKKAKLDNLIKLQKD
+475 NKKAKLDNLIKLQKE

-504 YYLNRTKLDEL
+504 YYINRNKLNEL
-515 NIKELTKKILEKN
+515 NVKELTKKIMEKN
-528 YKNKKSEK
+528 YKNKKNEK

-547 FTLQKKLKEIK
+547 FTLQKKVKENK
-558 NYNELINQYMNLYK
+558 NYNELLNQYMNLYK

-585 IEDITNLDNLLMEFG
+585 IEDITKLDNILMEYG
-600 PNMPGLNY
+600 TSTQGLNY
-608 DVFWNK
+608 EVFWNK
-614 RKKYQMQVVS
+614 RKRYQMQVIN
-624 LFKDIKKF
+624 LFREIKKF
-632 NFFEKNIWDEIRNK
+632 NFFEKNLWEEIKNK
-646 RNNSEGFNDNNSYRN
+646 RNSIDGYNDNSFRN
-661 TVQKV
+661 TVKRA
-666 NKKEETLNMNEI
+666 NKKEDTLNMNEI